1 MGRVCGNEK
10 LRYQTFFPGIFGIFL
25 EDIPYIGN
33 KGLLNLCVK
42 VNFWF
47 FNKYQMTYGSVDFR
61 IDPLQMVMS
70 DLNGNIN
77 QIFEPKAIIGLRE
90 FMIK

>member
-1 MGRVCGNEK
+1 MGRVCRDAK
-10 LRYQTFFPGIFGIFL
+10 LRYQTFFPGIFGTFL
-25 EDIPYIGN
+25 EDIPYVGN

-42 VNFWF
+42 VNFRL
-47 FNKYQMTYGSVDFR
+47 FNKYQMTYGSVNFR
-61 IDPLQMVMS
+61 VDPLQMVMS
-70 DLNGNIN
+70 DLNGDID